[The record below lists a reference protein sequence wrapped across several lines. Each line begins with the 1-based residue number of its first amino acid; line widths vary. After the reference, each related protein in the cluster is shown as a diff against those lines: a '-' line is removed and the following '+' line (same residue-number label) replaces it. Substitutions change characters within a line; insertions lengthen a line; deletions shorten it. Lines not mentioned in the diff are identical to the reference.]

1 MGLVEASYGEEHKTQ
16 TYSVLEDDGDGLYLL
31 DPRSGE
37 FLLSRALDFETER
50 YYILTVAAHQGDG
63 QLKRV
68 RVYFN
73 VIDVNDN
80 PPVFSQNVF
89 AVSVLEDSPV
99 GTCFLTLNVSDAD
112 EG

>member
-1 MGLVEASYGEEHKTQ
+1 MEALYSKEQKTPII
-16 TYSVLEDDGDGLYLL
+16 SVLEDDGDGLFLL
-31 DPRSGE
+31 DPHSGE
-37 FLLSRALDFETER
+37 FLLSRALDFEMER
-50 YYILTVAAHQGDG
+50 YYILTITGQQGDG

-89 AVSVLEDSPV
+89 SASVLEDSPV
-99 GTCFLTLNVSDAD
+99 GTCFLTLDVSDAD